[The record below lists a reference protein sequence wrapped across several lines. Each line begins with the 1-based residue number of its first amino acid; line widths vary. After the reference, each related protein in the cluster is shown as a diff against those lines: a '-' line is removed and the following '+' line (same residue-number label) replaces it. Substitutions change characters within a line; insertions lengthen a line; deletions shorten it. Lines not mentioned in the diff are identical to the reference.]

1 MPLKIKLIHLI
12 RMCCNEE
19 YRQEQ
24 ERRARFA
31 RIMAA
36 NKSIMAGRE

>member
-1 MPLKIKLIHLI
+1 MSRKYIIHLI
-12 RMCCNEE
+12 RMYCNES

-36 NKSIMAGRE
+36 NKSIIEGRE

>member
-1 MPLKIKLIHLI
+1 MLRLKLIHLI
-12 RMCCNEE
+12 RMYCNTS

-24 ERRARFA
+24 ERKARFA

-36 NKSIMAGRE
+36 NKSIMIGR

>member
-1 MPLKIKLIHLI
+1 MPLKNKLIHLI
-12 RMCCNEE
+12 RMATNES
-19 YRQEQ
+19 YRKDQ

-36 NKSIMAGRE
+36 NKSIMSGR

>member
-1 MPLKIKLIHLI
+1 MPLRIKLIHLI
-12 RMCCNEE
+12 RMVTSES

-36 NKSIMAGRE
+36 NKSIMVGR

>member
-1 MPLKIKLIHLI
+1 MPLRIKLIHLI
-12 RMCCNEE
+12 RMATNES
-19 YRQEQ
+19 YRKEQ

-36 NKSIMAGRE
+36 NKSIVEGR

>member
-1 MPLKIKLIHLI
+1 MLRNYLLHLV
-12 RMCCNEE
+12 RMYISESYRKE
-19 YRQEQ
+19 Y

-36 NKSIMAGRE
+36 NKSIMEGK

>member
-1 MPLKIKLIHLI
+1 MRNKIIHLI
-12 RMCCNEE
+12 RMYTNET
-19 YRQEQ
+19 YRREH

-36 NKSIMAGRE
+36 NKSIVQGR